1 MGLVNLMAWVDAGS
15 HLQPN
20 YQGPEVK
27 NLREWAEIVR
37 RLQLPY
43 YEEARLHMHKARN
56 AGMLKGANETTSFQP
71 QFCKRVVNCYAG
83 K

>member
-43 YEEARLHMHKARN
+43 YEEARLHMHLIGRRLFHFKP
-56 AGMLKGANETTSFQP
+56 K
-71 QFCKRVVNCYAG
+71 VNHAHLSDL
-83 K
+83 